1 MSTINSQPDYL
12 ITDEITLAHSHF
24 VSWNR
29 ELLVLWAKLL
39 RGFYGVGAIAVQ
51 LTRDQRMLEPPLLVA
66 EERIIEYLPSVDWSH
81 QHLITVLGEKN
92 EITNHFLLDDTSL
105 ALPGSVATFT
115 ADYTQEDDFYEVIES
130 SNDLFI
136 ESQKCFVEGDFIESE
151 HYLEKVIQDNP
162 LYSRAYS
169 SLACIRWYQKVYREA
184 IQLNL
189 DALRINPKNFRAL
202 YNIGLDLY
210 DGWYVTE
217 AAFFL
222 RRCTNCYGE
231 FQPAIELQGKIEER
245 TLELAKARHEKDLQS
260 KALQELRDLGV
271 RDTTEDFSGI
281 TKLRFNFG
289 GIDFFNDEEGGTNHD

>member
-1 MSTINSQPDYL
+1 MTTTNSQPYYL
-12 ITDEITLAHSHF
+12 ITDEITLTHSHF

-39 RGFYGVGAIAVQ
+39 RGFYGIGAVAVQ
-51 LTRDQRMLEPPLLVA
+51 LTRDNRMLEPPLLVA

-92 EITNHFLLDDTSL
+92 EITNHFLLDDTTI
-105 ALPGSVATFT
+105 ALPGTVASFT
-115 ADYTQEDDFYEVIES
+115 EDYTQEDDFHEVIES

-136 ESQKCFVEGDFIESE
+136 ESEKYFVEGDLSEAE
-151 HYLEKVIQDNP
+151 HYLEKVIQANP

-169 SLACIRWYQKVYREA
+169 SLACIRWYQEEYREA
-184 IQLNL
+184 IQLDL

-222 RRCTNCYGE
+222 RRCINCYSD
-231 FQPAIELQGKIEER
+231 FQPALELQGKIEER
-245 TLELAKARHEKDLQS
+245 TLELAEARHEEDLQS
-260 KALQELRDLGV
+260 TALQELRDLGV
-271 RDTTEDFSGI
+271 RDTTEDFSGT
-281 TKLRFNFG
+281 TKLRVNFR
-289 GIDFFNDEEGGTNHD
+289 GIDFQNDEEGGD

>member
-1 MSTINSQPDYL
+1 MTTTNSQPYYL
-12 ITDEITLAHSHF
+12 ITDEITLTHSHF

-39 RGFYGVGAIAVQ
+39 RGFYGIGAVAVQ
-51 LTRDQRMLEPPLLVA
+51 LTRDNRMLEPPLLVA

-92 EITNHFLLDDTSL
+92 EITNHFLLDDTTI
-105 ALPGSVATFT
+105 ALPGTVASFT
-115 ADYTQEDDFYEVIES
+115 EDYTQEDDFHEVIES

-136 ESQKCFVEGDFIESE
+136 ESEKYFVEGDLSEAE
-151 HYLEKVIQDNP
+151 HYLEKVIQANP

-169 SLACIRWYQKVYREA
+169 SLACIRWYQEEYREA
-184 IQLNL
+184 IQLDL

-222 RRCTNCYGE
+222 RRCINCYSD
-231 FQPAIELQGKIEER
+231 FQPALELQGKIEER
-245 TLELAKARHEKDLQS
+245 TLELAEARHEEDLQS
-260 KALQELRDLGV
+260 TALQELRDLGV
-271 RDTTEDFSGI
+271 RDTTEDSSGT
-281 TKLRFNFG
+281 TKLRVNFR
-289 GIDFFNDEEGGTNHD
+289 GIDFQDDEVGGD

>member
-1 MSTINSQPDYL
+1 MTTTNSQPYYL

-39 RGFYGVGAIAVQ
+39 RGFYGVGAVAVQ
-51 LTRDQRMLEPPLLVA
+51 LTRDHRMLEPPLLVA

-81 QHLITVLGEKN
+81 QHLVTVLGEKS
-92 EITNHFLLDDTSL
+92 EITNHYLLDDTSL

-115 ADYTQEDDFYEVIES
+115 AEYTQEDDFHEVIES

-136 ESQKCFVEGDFIESE
+136 ESEKYFVEGDLSEAE
-151 HYLEKVIQDNP
+151 HYLEKVIQANP

-169 SLACIRWYQKVYREA
+169 SLACIRWYQEEYREA
-184 IQLNL
+184 IQLDL

-222 RRCTNCYGE
+222 RRCINCYGE
-231 FQPAIELQGKIEER
+231 FQPAFELQGKIEER
-245 TLELAKARHEKDLQS
+245 TFELAKARHEEDL
-260 KALQELRDLGV
+260 ALANPKIIL
-271 RDTTEDFSGI
+271 
-281 TKLRFNFG
+281 
-289 GIDFFNDEEGGTNHD
+289 

>member
-1 MSTINSQPDYL
+1 MTTTNSQPYYL
-12 ITDEITLAHSHF
+12 ITDEITLTHSHF

-39 RGFYGVGAIAVQ
+39 RGFYGIGAVAVQ
-51 LTRDQRMLEPPLLVA
+51 LTRDNRMLEPPLLVA

-92 EITNHFLLDDTSL
+92 EITNHFLLDDTTI
-105 ALPGSVATFT
+105 ALPGTVASFT
-115 ADYTQEDDFYEVIES
+115 EDYTQEDDFHEVIES

-136 ESQKCFVEGDFIESE
+136 ESEKYFVEGDLSEAE
-151 HYLEKVIQDNP
+151 HYLEKVIQANP

-169 SLACIRWYQKVYREA
+169 SLACIRWYQEEYREA
-184 IQLNL
+184 IQLDL

-222 RRCTNCYGE
+222 RRCINCYSD
-231 FQPAIELQGKIEER
+231 FQPALELQGKIEER
-245 TLELAKARHEKDLQS
+245 TLELAKARHEEDLQFT
-260 KALQELRDLGV
+260 AFQELRGLGV
-271 RDTTEDFSGI
+271 RDITEDSSGT
-281 TKLRFNFG
+281 TKLRVNFR
-289 GIDFFNDEEGGTNHD
+289 GIDFQDDEVGGD